1 MKGLFDNNSLEDM
14 GRIQIVLADITLDFL
29 FILVE
34 WIICDRLIWIIL
46 SYMLKKK
53 TQQTQGQ
60 MEVSEAHS
68 LSCWEI

>member
-1 MKGLFDNNSLEDM
+1 MKGLVDNNSLGDM
-14 GRIQIVLADITLDFL
+14 GRIQTVLTDITLDFL

-53 TQQTQGQ
+53 KQTQGQ

-68 LSCWEI
+68 LSCSEI

>member
-1 MKGLFDNNSLEDM
+1 MKGVVDNNSLGDM
-14 GRIQIVLADITLDFL
+14 GRIQIVLTDITLDFL

-53 TQQTQGQ
+53 QTQGQ

-68 LSCWEI
+68 LSCSEI